1 MSAGCEDTLSTQ
13 KFFSIGIKVDMEFII
28 TCPDTCETKP
38 GNVFGQDNYA
48 DDSNICKAAFHSGAL
63 TEKGNYY

>member
-1 MSAGCEDTLSTQ
+1 
-13 KFFSIGIKVDMEFII
+13 MEFII